1 MQRIITQNEKDE
13 SKLLNLSV
21 AWIYREEHWNPL
33 YAGKKI
39 LVEIF

>member
-1 MQRIITQNEKDE
+1 MHRMITQNEKDE

-21 AWIYREEHWNPL
+21 AWICREMHWNPL
-33 YAGKKI
+33 YAGKKK